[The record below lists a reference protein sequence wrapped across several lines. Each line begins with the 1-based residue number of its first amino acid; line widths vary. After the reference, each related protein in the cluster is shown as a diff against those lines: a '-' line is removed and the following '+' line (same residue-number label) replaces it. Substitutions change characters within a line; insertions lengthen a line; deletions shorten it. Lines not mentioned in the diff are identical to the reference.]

1 MYVHSGGQIRISKW
15 LGRDAGDAG
24 IFISYKIGFLA
35 TLYFLG
41 TQRHVLSCA
50 LYNNLK
56 DGSHTRD
63 TDCMMQYAVLYL
75 LFSSDGPK

>member
-1 MYVHSGGQIRISKW
+1 MLVSTYWSDTNIYRW

-24 IFISYKIGFLA
+24 IFISDKIGFLA

-56 DGSHTRD
+56 EGSHTHN
-63 TDCMMQYAVLYL
+63 TEILTV
-75 LFSSDGPK
+75 